1 MPKIITML
9 KKEDYLNMMDAI
21 IASDDPVEKDRL
33 YNQIIA
39 EADSNK
45 EEFEK
50 AYREHLDRTLQKCDD
65 ILLRQNLDFIL
76 KSMNLTFIAKE
87 YFGKSHAWLS
97 QRING
102 NLVNGKPAQFT
113 DEDKQKLKNAL
124 EDISRRV
131 LIVAERL

>member
-1 MPKIITML
+1 ML

-39 EADSNK
+39 EADSDK

>member
-1 MPKIITML
+1 ML